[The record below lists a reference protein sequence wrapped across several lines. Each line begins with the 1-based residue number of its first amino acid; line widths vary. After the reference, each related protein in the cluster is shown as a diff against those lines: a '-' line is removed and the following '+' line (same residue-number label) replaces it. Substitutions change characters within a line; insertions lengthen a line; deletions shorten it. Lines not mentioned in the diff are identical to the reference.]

1 MRIAVTGPRK
11 NEVILKVENA
21 FNTKVKS
28 PVEQDSII
36 NYAAETYKYFDESNV
51 VFEGSPFDFLAL
63 DPVEGVDDVYE
74 QICLNSLENL
84 TYLAVIAMDM
94 DRHQLEIYKEY
105 QKLFPEKIYIYS
117 TPADFELR
125 LR

>member
-1 MRIAVTGPRK
+1 MRIAVTGPHKR
-11 NEVILKVENA
+11 EVISKVEGV
-21 FNTKVKS
+21 FNTSAKS
-28 PVEQDSII
+28 PAEVDII
-36 NYAAETYKYFDESNV
+36 SYAAETYKYFDEGNV

-84 TYLAVIAMDM
+84 TYLAVITMDM
-94 DRHQLEIYKEY
+94 DKHQVEIYKEY
-105 QKLFPEKIYIYS
+105 QQLFPDKIYIYH
-117 TPADFELR
+117 TPADFEVR

>member
-1 MRIAVTGPRK
+1 MRIAITGPHK
-11 NEVILKVENA
+11 NEVITKVESSFGTNA
-21 FNTKVKS
+21 KYPAEAN
-28 PVEQDSII
+28 II

-74 QICLNSLENL
+74 QICINSLENL
-84 TYLAVIAMDM
+84 TYIAVIAMDM
-94 DRHQLEIYKEY
+94 DKHQLDIYKEY
-105 QKLFPEKIYIYS
+105 QELFPEKIYIYS
-117 TPADFELR
+117 TPTEFELR